1 MRRRTL
7 SRDESTPLL
16 TMEQTP
22 PTKEKLDVQSE
33 DAVVIPVDDAS
44 ADDLDA
50 PLTPSRIKKLL
61 EGLSSEKA
69 AQRLER
75 YGPNSITEREV
86 KWYEVLRRQF
96 TSSMALMIE
105 AAAILAA
112 ALQEWAEFGCIAAL
126 LAINACIGFF
136 EEWTAIQKV
145 AAIRSK
151 LAPTCAVRRD
161 GKFERRPAAELVR
174 GDLILLRGGDAV
186 PADVDVID
194 GDTLQLD
201 TAALTGEPFPR
212 ACPSSSGDRRA
223 LAGCVVVK
231 GHAYA
236 VVRLT
241 GASTTHG
248 EATLLVSSSTKPT
261 VSVRDAAREMTLRR
275 GRVDAVDVAA

>member
-1 MRRRTL
+1 
-7 SRDESTPLL
+7 
-16 TMEQTP
+16 MEQTP
-22 PTKEKLDVQSE
+22 PTKEKLDATSD
-33 DAVVIPVDDAS
+33 DAVVIPVDDEDA
-44 ADDLDA
+44 DLDA

-61 EGLSSEKA
+61 EGLTSDKA
-69 AQRLER
+69 AQRLQR
-75 YGPNSITEREV
+75 YGPNSIPEREV

-151 LAPTCAVRRD
+151 LAPTCAVKRD

-261 VSVRDAAREMTLRR
+261 VSVATQRR
-275 GRVDAVDVAA
+275 K